1 MVRGCLRRIERL
13 ARPLW
18 LGAVALGLGDA
29 GATGPD
35 HPSAAADAPRETPP
49 SGALTVHVSQLRND
63 RGRVAVALFTSAKDF
78 PDQRRA
84 LAGRLTR
91 IRDGR
96 AAVRFDGLPPGK
108 YAVAV
113 LHDENQNDEMDFN
126 FLGMPLEGYG
136 FSNDASALFGPP
148 SFAAA
153 AFTLRPRP
161 SSITVQTRYFL

>member
-1 MVRGCLRRIERL
+1 MLAARPRRIARL
-13 ARPLW
+13 ARTLW
-18 LGAVALGLGDA
+18 LGAVALGLG
-29 GATGPD
+29 GAVADRP
-35 HPSAAADAPRETPP
+35 AAAEPPREPP
-49 SGALTVHVSQLRND
+49 EGALTVRIDHLRNA
-63 RGRVAVALFTSAKDF
+63 RGRVAVALFASAKDF

-84 LAGRLTR
+84 LAGRLTP
-91 IRDGR
+91 ISDGR
-96 AAVRFDGLPPGK
+96 ATVRFDGLRPGV

-161 SSITVQTRYFL
+161 SSITVKTRYFP